1 MLQRLTA
8 DLILALALVHHLCI
22 GRNLP
27 FAKLAETISRMGQY
41 LIIEF
46 VPKADE
52 KVQQLLRHREDIFH
66 DYNEENFLTAFSD
79 HFNVI
84 ESAKVGNSGRTIF
97 LMKKKID

>member
-1 MLQRLTA
+1 MQRLNA

-27 FAKLAETISRMGQY
+27 FGKLAESISRMGQH
-41 LIIEF
+41 LVIEF
-46 VPKADE
+46 VPKEDE

-66 DYNEENFLTAFSD
+66 DYNEEKFLFAFS
-79 HFNVI
+79 HYFNVI

-97 LMKKKID
+97 LMKKKTD